1 MLTNCL
7 TSSLFSAS
15 PLLNIPSI
23 QRGAV
28 GDLCQFMLGAQHQ
41 PRNQNPG
48 RSKSMKPRRFPASP
62 TYGYTCSTFPHTSL
76 ALAHRSTF
84 DIRIACAL
92 LPAVVGTTAS
102 WPCDPTL
109 CHGLVCVCD
118 LATASAE
125 CGSPCLPLMWC
136 MTPWGNPFTT
146 STQAWNSVGVPG
158 FPPRGCEGCTSARA
172 AWMRMVAAS
181 FYCPLLAI
189 LLCHTGSC
197 IGAQGFL
204 CLRFLYGGILLYEF
218 ASKRTLCYSCH
229 LCSKVKCVSTAS
241 VDVSANL
248 ALN

>member
-1 MLTNCL
+1 MIPNCL
-7 TSSLFSAS
+7 TNSLFSAS

-62 TYGYTCSTFPHTSL
+62 TYGYTCSPLPHTSL

-102 WPCDPTL
+102 RPCDPTL

-136 MTPWGNPFTT
+136 MTPWGNPLTT

-158 FPPRGCEGCTSARA
+158 SPPPG
-172 AWMRMVAAS
+172 
-181 FYCPLLAI
+181 L
-189 LLCHTGSC
+189 
-197 IGAQGFL
+197 
-204 CLRFLYGGILLYEF
+204 
-218 ASKRTLCYSCH
+218 
-229 LCSKVKCVSTAS
+229 
-241 VDVSANL
+241 
-248 ALN
+248 